1 MHNDDTPPR
10 QGMLSRAIGAL
21 ATSLRAQLFAWVVLT
36 LIGAICINLYLSFR
50 SADATSKLVTDHT
63 LLASARVIAEA
74 VRVDASGTVQI
85 DIPPAALEMF
95 DTGYGDR
102 VFYQVVTAWGNLVAG
117 FPDLPRPGRDRVGED
132 KMFRTDDVRVLMLSH
147 PVVGLDQDG
156 TISVA
161 VAVTHNSPDAMR
173 RTAVVEPRRRRGHR
187 RRRMPVIL
195 PRRPA
200 RRRAPRATRARRTIM
215 GSTPRERRAPR
226 ATRRTRSISRPRARA
241 SARDAMW
248 RKRRRRACGPDTRAA
263 MRVTVLPTLRWR
275 SRRAAAV
282 MLSRRRRRMRV
293 MRRARAVTMRIRDR
307 SETTLRARAATT
319 TRRMRFTRTPRRA
332 APRAIVRTGRRAS
345 SGLRPVPPVT
355 RVLLWKGS
363 TPSALT
369 RSARHATARM
379 RRRVRIGRRAPAA
392 ATRTS
397 ETTSPRRSCARA
409 ATSSATE

>member
-1 MHNDDTPPR
+1 
-10 QGMLSRAIGAL
+10 
-21 ATSLRAQLFAWVVLT
+21 
-36 LIGAICINLYLSFR
+36 
-50 SADATSKLVTDHT
+50 
-63 LLASARVIAEA
+63 
-74 VRVDASGTVQI
+74 
-85 DIPPAALEMF
+85 
-95 DTGYGDR
+95 
-102 VFYQVVTAWGNLVAG
+102 
-117 FPDLPRPGRDRVGED
+117 
-132 KMFRTDDVRVLMLSH
+132 
-147 PVVGLDQDG
+147 
-156 TISVA
+156 
-161 VAVTHNSPDAMR
+161 
-173 RTAVVEPRRRRGHR
+173 
-187 RRRMPVIL
+187 MPVIL